1 MQWCEWDR
9 VQQKATGIK
18 SGTKRDK
25 RRPDGGDL
33 MQSGGEKAEEKILR
47 FEDAFY
53 GGDVEKKVKIKSGVH
68 PLAALRIIW
77 NCKRNRDIKDPIICY
92 DIL

>member
-33 MQSGGEKAEEKILR
+33 MQSGGEKAEEKICVLR
-47 FEDAFY
+47 MLFTA
-53 GGDVEKKVKIKSGVH
+53 GMWRKK
-68 PLAALRIIW
+68 
-77 NCKRNRDIKDPIICY
+77 
-92 DIL
+92 